1 MQTEQPRST
10 FTTRPA
16 LDSMRH
22 LWRDSRAPS
31 RHGDACLADAPVLG
45 DGQPLLVF
53 PMFGGGP
60 ESTARLREGL
70 ARSGFHCYDWGYG
83 NDTGPRSGSLRTR
96 LRRLEELVIDVFE
109 HERRPVTLLGWG
121 LSGLYARELAKR
133 ATPLVRQ
140 VITLGTPFNTEAG
153 RCAMLQPLV
162 DASGRLPA
170 ALQAQLRERP
180 PVPCTSIYTMADA
193 LVPWPMCIEAP
204 SSASESIMV
213 SARGHR
219 ALADD
224 PQVRRIVADRLAQ
237 PEDEWQPYGG

>member
-10 FTTRPA
+10 FTTRPV
-16 LDSMRH
+16 LDSMRQT
-22 LWRDSRAPS
+22 WREPREPQHHEPASAT
-31 RHGDACLADAPVLG
+31 GE
-45 DGQPLLVF
+45 GQPLLAF

-60 ESTARLREGL
+60 ESTARLRDALG
-70 ARSGFHCYDWGYG
+70 RSGFHCYDWGYG
-83 NDTGPRSGSLRTR
+83 NDTGPRSGSLRNR

-140 VITLGTPFNTEAG
+140 VITLGTPFNTDAG
-153 RCAMLQPLV
+153 RCAMLQPLL
-162 DASGRLPA
+162 DASGRLPE
-170 ALQAQLRERP
+170 ALQRQLRERP

-204 SSASESIMV
+204 SPASESIAV
-213 SARGHR
+213 PARGHR